1 MSEYGRTQK
10 HFRVFGLG
18 GDKTKVAQ
26 AGVPTPTDDEV
37 IVHRYAERCGG
48 LEDVVGY
55 GNIGSGRGRIARG
68 VIMHEDQR
76 RRSKV

>member
-10 HFRVFGLG
+10 HFRLFGLG

-37 IVHRYAERCGG
+37 IVHRYVERSGG
-48 LEDVVGY
+48 FDDVFGY
-55 GNIGSGRGRIARG
+55 GDVS
-68 VIMHEDQR
+68 
-76 RRSKV
+76 S